1 MLKRITR
8 FIDYLN
14 YRGFMLVGTTY
25 LTAASL
31 IGFETLAVILGYAT
45 IWPVGAP
52 LLVAGIAGWVV
63 VRRWLSR
70 RRASASGP
78 RGSDGVA
85 DDRDAGGDE

>member
-1 MLKRITR
+1 MLKRIRTL
-8 FIDYLN
+8 IDYLN

-52 LLVAGIAGWVV
+52 LLVAGIAVWVV

-70 RRASASGP
+70 SAVSAATPSAVEGSRR
-78 RGSDGVA
+78 RRRTTV
-85 DDRDAGGDE
+85 R

>member
-1 MLKRITR
+1 MLKRVRT

-52 LLVAGIAGWVV
+52 LLVVGIAGWVV

-70 RRASASGP
+70 SAVNAATPSAAEGSRRRRRTTA
-78 RGSDGVA
+78 R
-85 DDRDAGGDE
+85 